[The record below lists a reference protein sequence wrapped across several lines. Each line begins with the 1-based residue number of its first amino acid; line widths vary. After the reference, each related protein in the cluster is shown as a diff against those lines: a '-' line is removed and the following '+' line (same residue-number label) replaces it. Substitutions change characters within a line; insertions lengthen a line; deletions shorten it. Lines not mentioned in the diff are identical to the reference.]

1 MLSSTFRNFRNQN
14 LQGQSFK
21 GQDLTNTDFS
31 YANIQGADFTGANL
45 TGANFSHAKTV
56 LSHRWLIG
64 MVIVIAIIA
73 AMAGIGAAIAV
84 PNSVSHFGSVP
95 GFNTAPPNPEERID
109 LIPALLVF
117 LLILSANA
125 SIVII
130 SFRQG
135 IQKALGSVLIALVIA
150 IPLIGFLGGISTDNK
165 LTSPL
170 RQFRLGRFIDVLINK
185 NGEQGT
191 TTVVILISTAIATMT
206 ACVALPLA
214 ITLAEVVGGYILR
227 TLVFFEAM
235 AIATISSYFITIND
249 AAIGD
254 RWIRKQ
260 SASPLL
266 LSDYIIIV
274 TATTIAGILVLINAH
289 IGKKTLA
296 EDEKYEILRQIAI
309 FILCFGG
316 PIFRGFTI
324 YSGARENAQPPLL
337 LPPDYIII
345 ATAIILAATL
355 VFINTHIGKKTLAE
369 DPKYDV
375 LRQIAIFILC
385 LGGPSF
391 RGADLSNTN
400 FSYAT
405 LKSADFSF
413 AKIDR
418 TLWYNSHQLD
428 WARVGETI
436 LTNHAVRDLLVT
448 RNGYR
453 KSYQEANLRGAN
465 LIDANLNYAN
475 LKNADLTNA
484 TLEAANLE
492 WANLTQVQA
501 INADFTNAQMTGS
514 CGLGTWNIDSTTQL
528 EWVDCRWVY
537 LLEEPK
543 PGTDDR
549 ERRPSSGEFVPG
561 DFSKL
566 FQEVVDT
573 VDLIFRNGIDW
584 KAFAQSFKKVQV
596 ENEDTELTI
605 QSIENKGNGVIVV
618 KVSVP
623 SEANKGKIHS
633 QFLQFYDEMIALATN
648 QNQQLETYGQQMQ
661 WMTSVINQIVSKSTS
676 EKLVIL
682 KVINGS
688 FEQGF
693 TIIAQIWSDRH
704 RLPREFKGKLPASLK
719 IAKCYHNWQAM
730 YNAQSEFRIKPK
742 KGQVTNFSKK
752 DLKIFAEELEKSFN
766 SWLDSELFRPIEKKL
781 RQHLN
786 STDEI
791 RLILQTE
798 DALLRHIPWH
808 LWTFLDDYRKAEL
821 GLSLPE
827 SDRVVRAIDTRNE
840 MRILAIL
847 GNSEGIN
854 VIEDRRILENL
865 PNAETVFLVEPT
877 RQQFDELLWDEQGW
891 DILCFSGH
899 SHSEADGK
907 NGFIYLNNKDKLS
920 LEELENALKA
930 AIERGLQLA
939 IFNSCDGLGLAT
951 NLANL
956 YIPQIIVMREP
967 VPDLVAQEFLKSFL
981 KAFSSGKSLYIS
993 VREAR
998 EKLQSL
1004 EEKFSYASWLPVICQ
1019 NQAEIPLTWRRIAK
1033 NSTFTNQTNHEENY
1047 YQMVEKTK

>member
-21 GQDLTNTDFS
+21 CQDLTNTDFS
-31 YANIQGADFTGANL
+31 YSDIRGTDFTGANL
-45 TGANFSHAKTV
+45 TGANFSHAVAGLTP
-56 LSHRWLIG
+56 RWIGIMLILG
-64 MVIVIAIIA
+64 VILAAI
-73 AMAGIGAAIAV
+73 AGIAAAIAV
-84 PNSVSHFGSVP
+84 YPSESFFPRVP
-95 GFNTAPPNPEERID
+95 GFDTILPEEQFFPKKSVP
-109 LIPALLVF
+109 LIVALLMFFFIV
-117 LLILSANA
+117 SADF
-125 SIVII
+125 SFFII
-130 SFRQG
+130 TLRQG
-135 IQKALGSVLIALVIA
+135 IQKALGSVIIALTLSITLIAILSGISREDTP
-150 IPLIGFLGGISTDNK
+150 ILNELIGLRISA
-165 LTSPL
+165 
-170 RQFRLGRFIDVLINK
+170 FIDVIAGK
-185 NGEQGT
+185 TGEGSEIARMIVPLFVSVAGT
-191 TTVVILISTAIATMT
+191 VAMVI
-206 ACVALPLA
+206 ALPLA
-214 ITLAEVVGGYILR
+214 IAI
-227 TLVFFEAM
+227 A
-235 AIATISSYFITIND
+235 AIATNKFLTFLIFTETLLTATITSGIISYNGLKERLPQPLLPPDYPVLT
-249 AAIGD
+249 AAI
-254 RWIRKQ
+254 IL
-260 SASPLL
+260 P
-266 LSDYIIIV
+266 IV
-274 TATTIAGILVLINAH
+274 FVLISTH
-289 IGKKTLA
+289 IARKLLA
-296 EDEKYEILRQIAI
+296 EDEKYAILRQIAI
-309 FILCFGG
+309 FIL
-316 PIFRGFTI
+316 
-324 YSGARENAQPPLL
+324 N
-337 LPPDYIII
+337 
-345 ATAIILAATL
+345 
-355 VFINTHIGKKTLAE
+355 
-369 DPKYDV
+369 
-375 LRQIAIFILC
+375 
-385 LGGPSF
+385 LGGTSF
-391 RGADLSNTN
+391 RGADLTNTN
-400 FSYAT
+400 FSYTT
-405 LKSADFSF
+405 LKSTDFRF
-413 AKIDR
+413 AKISR

-428 WARVGETI
+428 WAQVAETI
-436 LTNHAVRDLLVT
+436 LIDPAVRDLLVS

-501 INADFTNAQMTGS
+501 INADFTNAKMTGS

-549 ERRPSSGEFVPG
+549 ERRPSSGEFIPG

-605 QSIENKGNGVIVV
+605 QSIENKGNGVVVV

-633 QFLQFYDEMIALATN
+633 QFLQFYEEMIALATS

-661 WMTSVINQIVSKSTS
+661 WMTSVINEIVSKSVS
-676 EKLVIL
+676 EKLVVL
-682 KVINGS
+682 RVINGS

-693 TIIAQIWSDRH
+693 SIIAQIWSDGH
-704 RLPREFKGKLPASLK
+704 RLPREFNGQLPPSLK

-730 YNAQSEFRIKPK
+730 YNAQTELIRIKHK
-742 KGQVTNFSKK
+742 EQITNFSKK
-752 DLKIFAEELEKSFN
+752 DLTDFGKELKTSFN
-766 SWLDSELFRPIEKKL
+766 AWLDSELFLPIEKKL

-791 RLILQTE
+791 RVILQTE
-798 DALLRHIPWH
+798 DIFMRHIPWH
-808 LWTFLDDYRKAEL
+808 LWTFFKDYRKAEL
-821 GLSLPE
+821 ALSLPE
-827 SDRVVRAIDTRNE
+827 SDRVAKSITTKDK
-840 MRILAIL
+840 MRILTIL

-854 VIEDRRILENL
+854 VSEDRRTLENL

-877 RQQFDELLWDEQGW
+877 RQRFDELLWDNRGW

-899 SHSEADGK
+899 SHSDADGK
-907 NGFIYLNNKDKLS
+907 NGYVYLNEKDKLS

-930 AIERGLQLA
+930 AIELGLQLA

-998 EKLQSL
+998 EKLQRL

-1019 NQAEIPLTWRRIAK
+1019 NQAEIPLNWRRIA
-1033 NSTFTNQTNHEENY
+1033 ED
-1047 YQMVEKTK
+1047 